1 MKRVLLIASGVA
13 VALAVLFWPYTVG
26 LFMLGKSVLA
36 EGLQAFSGIRE
47 EPGPWQVIDPGKPN
61 AVFPK
66 PYVLQAGNGEAVQIG
81 DIVTVRKYIL
91 DADATTVA
99 KDMGRIWFWVGYR
112 RPQDGRFYKCLK
124 IENSCDV
131 ESGVVGLK
139 TGSWF
144 YYPINDVSVESWRN
158 KDGHLDPRY
167 GSDLVLGGGS
177 GVFMLEDKTAFS
189 HSLPAKPEPYL
200 EQQFKNTFVAG
211 GVGAMVQRQLYYL
224 VQRCP
229 AQLRQRT
236 VKVSSGGPMV
246 TGGLGKPDVT
256 TLERRLWVLEA
267 ELKATCADG
276 RVMTFQQGP
285 LYTDPPPGESFGPA
299 PPQGYWD
306 DWFKRASAKIP
317 MGLRIEPAPAL
328 GHDTITP
335 ELLAQVRATNAR
347 YAKPL
352 THGPRLLHNAYV
364 VVAGEKTRLN
374 LREGLCSHRSHCE
387 GFHKLDRIK
396 IMDYRTHEHTH
407 GTVTRGENDEFF
419 YTADPGYSGPAHF
432 RIQLSETYDLN
443 PGNPITHTN
452 EADVPIE
459 VMSPQEAAAR
469 AAQGRPAGAS

>member
-26 LFMLGKSVLA
+26 LFMMGKSLLA
-36 EGLQAFSGIRE
+36 DGLQVVSGIRE
-47 EPGPWQVIDPGKPN
+47 EPGPWEVVDPGQPN
-61 AVFPK
+61 AVFVK
-66 PYVLQAGNGEAVQIG
+66 PYVLQAGAGEAVQIG

-91 DADATTVA
+91 DTDATTIT
-99 KDMGRIWFWVGYR
+99 KDMGPIWFWVGYR
-112 RPQDGRFYKCLK
+112 RPQDGRFFKCLK
-124 IENSCDV
+124 MENSCDV

-144 YYPINDVSVESWRN
+144 YYPINDVSVASWRN

-167 GSDLVLGGGS
+167 GSELVLGGGS
-177 GVFMLEDKTAFS
+177 GVFMLEDTTAFR
-189 HSLPAKPEPYL
+189 HSLPAKPAPYL

-211 GVGAMVQRQLYYL
+211 GVGAMVQRQLYHL

-229 AQLRQRT
+229 AQLHQRT
-236 VKVSSGGPMV
+236 VKVRSGGP
-246 TGGLGKPDVT
+246 TT
-256 TLERRLWVLEA
+256 TLERRLWVVEG

-276 RVMTFQQGP
+276 SVMTFGVGP

-306 DWFKRASAKIP
+306 GWFKRASAKVP
-317 MGLRIEPAPAL
+317 KGLRIEPAPPMQP
-328 GHDTITP
+328 GTVSP
-335 ELLAQVRATNAR
+335 KLLAQVRDVNAR

-352 THGPRLLHNAYV
+352 SHGPRLLHNAYV

-374 LREGLCSHRSHCE
+374 LREGLCSIQGSCE

-396 IMDYRTHEHTH
+396 ITDYRVHEHTH
-407 GTVTRGENDEFF
+407 GTAVRGENNDFF

-432 RIQLSETYDLN
+432 RIHLSETIMLSSGK
-443 PGNPITHTN
+443 PWIRTN
-452 EADVPIE
+452 DADVPIE
-459 VMSPQEAAAR
+459 VISPQEAAAR

>member
-1 MKRVLLIASGVA
+1 
-13 VALAVLFWPYTVG
+13 
-26 LFMLGKSVLA
+26 
-36 EGLQAFSGIRE
+36 
-47 EPGPWQVIDPGKPN
+47 
-61 AVFPK
+61 
-66 PYVLQAGNGEAVQIG
+66 
-81 DIVTVRKYIL
+81 
-91 DADATTVA
+91 
-99 KDMGRIWFWVGYR
+99 
-112 RPQDGRFYKCLK
+112 
-124 IENSCDV
+124 
-131 ESGVVGLK
+131 
-139 TGSWF
+139 
-144 YYPINDVSVESWRN
+144 
-158 KDGHLDPRY
+158 
-167 GSDLVLGGGS
+167 
-177 GVFMLEDKTAFS
+177 
-189 HSLPAKPEPYL
+189 
-200 EQQFKNTFVAG
+200 
-211 GVGAMVQRQLYYL
+211 
-224 VQRCP
+224 
-229 AQLRQRT
+229 
-236 VKVSSGGPMV
+236 MV

-306 DWFKRASAKIP
+306 DWFKRASAKVP

-374 LREGLCSHRSHCE
+374 LREGLCSAQGFCE

-432 RIQLSETYDLN
+432 RIHLSETIMLSSGK
-443 PGNPITHTN
+443 PWIRTN
-452 EADVPIE
+452 DADVPIE
-459 VMSPQEAAAR
+459 VISPQEAAAR

>member
-1 MKRVLLIASGVA
+1 MKRILLIGSGLA
-13 VALAVLFWPYTVG
+13 IALAVLFWPYTVG

-61 AVFPK
+61 AMFPK
-66 PYVLQAGNGEAVQIG
+66 PYVLQPGAGEAVQIG
-81 DIVTVRKYIL
+81 DIVTVRKYML
-91 DADATTVA
+91 NDDATAVS
-99 KDMGRIWFWVGYR
+99 KDMGEVWFWVAYL
-112 RPQDGRFYKCLK
+112 RPKDGRFAKCQAV
-124 IENSCDV
+124 ENSCSV
-131 ESGVVGLK
+131 ESGIVGLK

-144 YYPINDVSVESWRN
+144 YYPIKDVSVT
-158 KDGHLDPRY
+158 Y
-167 GSDLVLGGGS
+167 GPDERGFLRHYSADIVLGGGE
-177 GVFMLEDKTAFS
+177 GVTMLETRSPFN
-189 HSLPAKPEPYL
+189 HSLPSKPEPYL
-200 EQQFKNTFVAG
+200 EQQFKNSFVGG
-211 GVGAMVQRQLYYL
+211 GVGALVQKQLYYL

-229 AQLRQRT
+229 AQLRQRM
-236 VKVSSGGPMV
+236 VKVRSGGPMV
-246 TGGLGKPDVT
+246 TGGLGKPDVA

-276 RVMTFQQGP
+276 SVMTFQQGP

-374 LREGLCSHRSHCE
+374 LREGLCSEEGFCE

-432 RIQLSETYDLN
+432 RIHLSETIMLSSGK
-443 PGNPITHTN
+443 PWIRTN
-452 EADVPIE
+452 DADVPIE
-459 VMSPQEAAAR
+459 VISPQEAAAR

>member
-1 MKRVLLIASGVA
+1 M
-13 VALAVLFWPYTVG
+13 
-26 LFMLGKSVLA
+26 
-36 EGLQAFSGIRE
+36 
-47 EPGPWQVIDPGKPN
+47 
-61 AVFPK
+61 
-66 PYVLQAGNGEAVQIG
+66 
-81 DIVTVRKYIL
+81 
-91 DADATTVA
+91 
-99 KDMGRIWFWVGYR
+99 
-112 RPQDGRFYKCLK
+112 
-124 IENSCDV
+124 
-131 ESGVVGLK
+131 
-139 TGSWF
+139 
-144 YYPINDVSVESWRN
+144 
-158 KDGHLDPRY
+158 
-167 GSDLVLGGGS
+167 
-177 GVFMLEDKTAFS
+177 
-189 HSLPAKPEPYL
+189 
-200 EQQFKNTFVAG
+200 
-211 GVGAMVQRQLYYL
+211 
-224 VQRCP
+224 
-229 AQLRQRT
+229 
-236 VKVSSGGPMV
+236 
-246 TGGLGKPDVT
+246 T

-374 LREGLCSHRSHCE
+374 LREGLCSAQGFCE

-419 YTADPGYSGPAHF
+419 YTADSGYSGPAHF
-432 RIQLSETYDLN
+432 SIHLSETYEMNKDDALTRAN
-443 PGNPITHTN
+443 D
-452 EADVPIE
+452 ADVPIE
-459 VMSPQEAAAR
+459 VISPKEATAR